1 MPKTIGHEVPR
12 CGLLKKYNMAKNT
25 YKIHKGTKT
34 RGSLFSVI
42 ESKLK
47 LESLFNGKLPSKY
60 IPHTLFL
67 TAIGIFYIGNN
78 HWAEKTI
85 RKIDK
90 MQVEVEELRADY
102 TSLKADYMFASKQSE
117 VAKKINKKGLKES
130 SAPPNKIIIEEG
142 EY

>member
-1 MPKTIGHEVPR
+1 MASNSYKVNKG
-12 CGLLKKYNMAKNT
+12 KKAKS
-25 YKIHKGTKT
+25 
-34 RGSLFSVI
+34 SLFSLLS
-42 ESKLK
+42 EKLK
-47 LESLFNGKLPSKY
+47 LDSVFDGGLPSKY

-85 RKIDK
+85 RKIDNI
-90 MQVEVEELRADY
+90 QVEVEELRADY

-117 VAKKINKKGLKES
+117 VARKVKKSGLKES
-130 SAPPNKIIIEEG
+130 STPPNKIILKEG

>member
-1 MPKTIGHEVPR
+1 
-12 CGLLKKYNMAKNT
+12 MAHNT
-25 YKIHKGTKT
+25 YKVSQGGKKKT
-34 RGSLFSVI
+34 SLFSLI
-42 ESKLK
+42 GNKLK
-47 LESLFNGKLPSKY
+47 IDSLFDKGLPAKY

-67 TAIGIFYIGNN
+67 TALGIFYIGNN

-117 VAKKINKKGLKES
+117 VARKVKKIGLKES
-130 SAPPNKIIIEEG
+130 YTPPNKIVIDNG
-142 EY
+142 EH

>member
-1 MPKTIGHEVPR
+1 
-12 CGLLKKYNMAKNT
+12 MASNS
-25 YKIHKGTKT
+25 YKIKKGKKSSN
-34 RGSLFSVI
+34 SLFSII

-47 LESLFNGKLPSKY
+47 LESVFDGKLPSKY

-67 TAIGIFYIGNN
+67 TVIGIFYIGNN

-90 MQVEVEELRADY
+90 IQVEVEELRADY

-117 VAKKINKKGLKES
+117 VARKVKNAGLKES
-130 SAPPNKIIIEEG
+130 STPPNKIILEDG

>member
-1 MPKTIGHEVPR
+1 M
-12 CGLLKKYNMAKNT
+12 
-25 YKIHKGTKT
+25 
-34 RGSLFSVI
+34 
-42 ESKLK
+42 
-47 LESLFNGKLPSKY
+47 Y
-60 IPHTLFL
+60 IPHALFL
-67 TAIGIFYIGNN
+67 TALGIFYIGNN

-117 VAKKINKKGLKES
+117 VARKVKRIGLKES
-130 SAPPNKIIIEEG
+130 YAPPNKIVVKKG

>member
-1 MPKTIGHEVPR
+1 MG
-12 CGLLKKYNMAKNT
+12 GNT
-25 YKIHKGTKT
+25 YKVNKGKAEKI
-34 RGSLFSVI
+34 SLFSLI
-42 ESKLK
+42 GNRLK
-47 LESLFNGKLPSKY
+47 LDHLFESGLPTKY

-117 VAKKINKKGLKES
+117 VARKVKEIGLEES
-130 SAPPNKIIIEEG
+130 YTPPNKIVLNER

>member
-1 MPKTIGHEVPR
+1 
-12 CGLLKKYNMAKNT
+12 MAGNT
-25 YKIHKGTKT
+25 YKINKGKKEKV
-34 RGSLFSVI
+34 SLFSI
-42 ESKLK
+42 IGDKLK
-47 LESLFNGKLPSKY
+47 LDSIFENGLPAKY

-90 MQVEVEELRADY
+90 ARIEVEELRADY

-117 VAKKINKKGLKES
+117 VARKVNEIGLKES
-130 SAPPNKIIIEEG
+130 DAPPNKIIITKG
-142 EY
+142 EH

>member
-1 MPKTIGHEVPR
+1 
-12 CGLLKKYNMAKNT
+12 MATNS
-25 YKIHKGTKT
+25 YKINKGNKPSK
-34 RGSLFSVI
+34 SLFSYL

-47 LESLFNGKLPSKY
+47 LDTVFDGRLPSKY

-67 TAIGIFYIGNN
+67 TVIGIFYIGNN

-90 MQVEVEELRADY
+90 VQAEVEELRADY

-117 VAKKINKKGLKES
+117 VAKKVKDRGLRES
-130 SAPPNKIIIEEG
+130 STPPNKIVLDEIE
-142 EY
+142 Y

>member
-1 MPKTIGHEVPR
+1 
-12 CGLLKKYNMAKNT
+12 MADNT
-25 YKIHKGTKT
+25 YKIKKGNGEKA
-34 RGSLFSVI
+34 SLFSI
-42 ESKLK
+42 IGSKLK
-47 LESLFNGKLPSKY
+47 VDSLFEKGLPAKY

-90 MQVEVEELRADY
+90 TRIEVEEYRADY

-117 VAKKINKKGLKES
+117 VARKVNKIGLKES
-130 SAPPNKIIIEEG
+130 HTPPNKIVIEKG

>member
-1 MPKTIGHEVPR
+1 
-12 CGLLKKYNMAKNT
+12 MANNT
-25 YKIHKGTKT
+25 YKIKKGKSEKS
-34 RGSLFSVI
+34 SLFSLI
-42 ESKLK
+42 ENKLK
-47 LESLFNGKLPSKY
+47 LASLFDEGLPAKY

-67 TAIGIFYIGNN
+67 TIIGIFYVGNN

-117 VAKKINKKGLKES
+117 VAKKVKNIGLKES
-130 SAPPNKIIIEEG
+130 YTPPNKIIVDKSEH
-142 EY
+142 

>member
-1 MPKTIGHEVPR
+1 MLEK
-12 CGLLKKYNMAKNT
+12 
-25 YKIHKGTKT
+25 
-34 RGSLFSVI
+34 
-42 ESKLK
+42 KLK
-47 LESLFNGKLPSKY
+47 LESVFDGGLPSKY

-90 MQVEVEELRADY
+90 IQVEVEELRADY

-117 VAKKINKKGLKES
+117 VARKVKKSGLKES
-130 SAPPNKIIIEEG
+130 STPPNKLILEEG

>member
-1 MPKTIGHEVPR
+1 
-12 CGLLKKYNMAKNT
+12 MASNS
-25 YKIHKGTKT
+25 YKIKKGKKS
-34 RGSLFSVI
+34 RGSLFSVL

-47 LESLFNGKLPSKY
+47 LESMFDGKLPSKY

-67 TAIGIFYIGNN
+67 TALGIFYIGNN

-90 MQVEVEELRADY
+90 IHVEVEELRADY

-117 VAKKINKKGLKES
+117 VARKVNKSGLKES
-130 SAPPNKIIIEEG
+130 LTPPNKIILEEG

>member
-1 MPKTIGHEVPR
+1 MASNSYKVNKG
-12 CGLLKKYNMAKNT
+12 KKSKS
-25 YKIHKGTKT
+25 
-34 RGSLFSVI
+34 SLFSLLS
-42 ESKLK
+42 EKLK
-47 LESLFNGKLPSKY
+47 LDSVFDGGLPSKY

-85 RKIDK
+85 RKIDNI
-90 MQVEVEELRADY
+90 QVEVEELRADY

-117 VAKKINKKGLKES
+117 VARKVKKSGLRES
-130 SAPPNKIIIEEG
+130 STPPNKIILKEG

>member
-1 MPKTIGHEVPR
+1 MADNTFKIKKGNGEKT
-12 CGLLKKYNMAKNT
+12 
-25 YKIHKGTKT
+25 
-34 RGSLFSVI
+34 SLFSLI
-42 ESKLK
+42 GSKLK
-47 LESLFNGKLPSKY
+47 VDSLFEKGLPAKY

-67 TAIGIFYIGNN
+67 TAIGVFYIGNN

-90 MQVEVEELRADY
+90 TRIEVEEYRADY

-117 VAKKINKKGLKES
+117 VARKVNKIGLKES
-130 SAPPNKIIIEEG
+130 HTPPNKIVIEKG

>member
-1 MPKTIGHEVPR
+1 
-12 CGLLKKYNMAKNT
+12 MANNT
-25 YKIHKGTKT
+25 YKIKKGQREKS
-34 RGSLFSVI
+34 SLFAFI
-42 ESKLK
+42 GGRLK
-47 LESLFNGKLPSKY
+47 LDTLFEGGLPARY

-90 MQVEVEELRADY
+90 TRIEVEELRADY

-117 VAKKINKKGLKES
+117 VARKVSKLGLTES
-130 SAPPNKIIIEEG
+130 YTPPNKIELGKG
-142 EY
+142 EH

>member
-1 MPKTIGHEVPR
+1 
-12 CGLLKKYNMAKNT
+12 MAGNT
-25 YKIHKGTKT
+25 YKINKKKSSKT
-34 RGSLFSVI
+34 SLFSI
-42 ESKLK
+42 IGNKLK
-47 LESLFNGKLPSKY
+47 VDALFENGLPAKY

-90 MQVEVEELRADY
+90 TRIEVEELRADY

-117 VAKKINKKGLKES
+117 VARKVKKIGLQES
-130 SAPPNKIIIEEG
+130 YTPPNKIVIEEG

>member
-1 MPKTIGHEVPR
+1 
-12 CGLLKKYNMAKNT
+12 MASNT
-25 YKIHKGTKT
+25 YKINKGKKT
-34 RGSLFSVI
+34 RKSLFSML
-42 ESKLK
+42 ESKLR
-47 LESLFNGKLPSKY
+47 LESVFDGGLPSKY

-90 MQVEVEELRADY
+90 IQVEVEELRADY

-117 VAKKINKKGLKES
+117 VARKVKKSGLKES
-130 SAPPNKIIIEEG
+130 STPPNKLILEEG

>member
-1 MPKTIGHEVPR
+1 
-12 CGLLKKYNMAKNT
+12 MALNT
-25 YKIHKGTKT
+25 YKIKKSKGEKA
-34 RGSLFSVI
+34 SLFSMI
-42 ESKLK
+42 GNKFNLNA
-47 LESLFNGKLPSKY
+47 LFAGGLPAKY
-60 IPHTLFL
+60 IPHILFL

-90 MQVEVEELRADY
+90 MQVEVEEFRTDY

-117 VAKKINKKGLKES
+117 VARKVKKIGLEESYTPPHKIVIKKG
-130 SAPPNKIIIEEG
+130 

>member
-1 MPKTIGHEVPR
+1 MSRNTFKINKGKKTS
-12 CGLLKKYNMAKNT
+12 N
-25 YKIHKGTKT
+25 
-34 RGSLFSVI
+34 SLFSII
-42 ESKLK
+42 ERKLK
-47 LESLFNGKLPSKY
+47 LDVVFDAGLPTKY

-67 TAIGIFYIGNN
+67 TLIGIFYIGNN

-90 MQVEVEELRADY
+90 VQVEVEELRADY

-117 VAKKINKKGLKES
+117 VARKVKNTGLKES
-130 SAPPNKIIIEEG
+130 SAPPNKIVLKKG